1 MNSLPPP
8 EYDLKL
14 KKEGSKTYVFD
25 PIRKKYFVLTPEE
38 WVRQHV
44 IHFLIHEKGY
54 PASLMA
60 VERTVEGTQKR
71 FDILVFTQGAGAPW
85 VIIECKRASQK
96 LSQATLNQIGRYNMS
111 LNVPYLMVTN
121 WENWMVAKVDKEKK
135 SFKFLKGI
143 PDYVFL

>member
-71 FDILVFTQGAGAPW
+71 FDILIFTQGAGAPW

-143 PDYVFL
+143 PDYVSL